1 LGPPR
6 TMTQTTTHLSK
17 STAASQFLQLQ
28 PSR

>member
-1 LGPPR
+1 
-6 TMTQTTTHLSK
+6 MTQTTTHLSK